1 MDVRFRPYAWVGEQT
16 PAAKKRR
23 SPFSTSWNKT
33 LAKLENELTKLRASE
48 IIIEA
53 DFTEEAIRLDGW
65 PRATAKPGY
74 GGVKI
79 SFNQPGVGRVE
90 YPCDSCISWQDN
102 IHSIALGLEAL
113 RAVERYGITGR
124 MQQYTGF
131 RALEASNGAMSK
143 MKAAGLIV
151 ALSDR
156 AHTPELASVILRDRE
171 MATKLYRIALK
182 RWHPDQGGDRKK
194 FDQLQEAYKVL
205 SAS

>member
-16 PAAKKRR
+16 PIAKKRR

-33 LAKLENELTKLRASE
+33 LAKLENELIKLRATE
-48 IIIEA
+48 ILIEA
-53 DFTEEAIRLDGW
+53 DFNERDIRLDGW

-79 SFNQPGVGRVE
+79 SFNQSGIGRVE
-90 YPCDSCISWQDN
+90 YPCDSCVDWQDN

-113 RAVERYGITGR
+113 RAIDRYGITGR

-131 RALEASNGAMSK
+131 RALPASNGK
-143 MKAAGLIV
+143 MTREAAAGLIA
-151 ALSDR
+151 ALADK
-156 AHTPELASVILRDRE
+156 AS
-171 MATKLYRIALK
+171 MAGLVRHDSETAKQVYHIALK

-194 FDQLQEAYKVL
+194 FDQLQEAWKVL

>member
-16 PAAKKRR
+16 PMIKKRR
-23 SPFSTSWNKT
+23 DPFKTAWNGT
-33 LAKLENELTKLRASE
+33 LAKLEYELTKLRATE

-53 DFTEEAIRLDGW
+53 DFIDSDIRLDGW

-74 GGVKI
+74 GGVKV

-90 YPCDSCISWQDN
+90 YPCDSCVSWQDN

-131 RALEASNGAMSK
+131 RALEANGK
-143 MKAAGLIV
+143 MTKEGAAGLICALAGRTPDKARFLLRDSDTAKRLYHV
-151 ALSDR
+151 AL
-156 AHTPELASVILRDRE
+156 
-171 MATKLYRIALK
+171 KK
-182 RWHPDQGGDRKK
+182 WHPDYGGDRKK
-194 FDQLQEAYKVL
+194 FDQLQEAWKVL